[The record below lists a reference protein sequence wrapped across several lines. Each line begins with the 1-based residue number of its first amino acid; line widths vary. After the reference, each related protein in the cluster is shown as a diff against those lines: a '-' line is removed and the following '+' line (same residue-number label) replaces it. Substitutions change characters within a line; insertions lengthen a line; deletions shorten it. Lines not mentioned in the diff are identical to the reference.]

1 MYCHYS
7 ASSQLKVVSSQ
18 LLILKLAQNPFISQV
33 IDVGKVTAVNEGDVF
48 KEVKLKEGDV
58 FKLVKLNEGEVFNT
72 EPVKDGELFNAVNVF
87 AIKLASLSEY
97 LYHNHLVI

>member
-18 LLILKLAQNPFISQV
+18 LLILKLDQKPFISQV
-33 IDVGKVTAVNEGDVF
+33 IDVGSVTAVNEGDVF
-48 KEVKLKEGDV
+48 KEVELKEGDV
-58 FKLVKLNEGEVFNT
+58 FKV
-72 EPVKDGELFNAVNVF
+72 AIVF